1 MSFRQRLR
9 DLPDNLRLAG
19 LSAWRGRERGLAVV
33 AGVFLASLVIT
44 TVLAYGVG
52 LSQIFF
58 AESLENEPFDA
69 KIEFSDKPGN
79 NITGRTN
86 DTQIMV
92 NVCSELMER
101 PEIADCSLVFGRQG
115 IHGKGFFNRDFIAA
129 QPLEI
134 KSVTSI
140 NGTWQNYDGI
150 YPELL
155 DGGPPISNRRSVR
168 LLGPGAFDGELAER
182 LSKNII
188 NGEGSWPTPEQAN
201 STRAVIIP
209 ASVANQANAEVG
221 DVLESITFSVTTD
234 RADITDGLDEDD
246 CQGKLEA
253 AENEFQYCKIN
264 MIVTN
269 LTIHGIYEEWD
280 IGNPTLAPNPFFIT
294 WTALEDAQR
303 KVLFDNDHVYLGVAI
318 DRTMMPTQSTSEAED
333 WLEAL
338 GTDIESQNYT
348 ESGIE
353 LFYFDIVGGTITFL
367 NIFLGLIQA
376 FDYIIMIPI
385 VVLSLAVLIYGL
397 VLSLEQR
404 RREIAIHRVIG
415 ASSERLRGMIL
426 LELAVMSSIAWFAG
440 YLLAL
445 NLVPLVLD
453 AVGFMEFR
461 PGEFKVNPT
470 LGWVSTLVTLLATI
484 GLALIFGRG
493 RTRRFLDIEIDEGV
507 RRTTVKREPR
517 VWLHWVMFL
526 IGCLALLE
534 SWLESSKVMEDGILT
549 NFFIDGLVLIFGPF
563 LLWIGG
569 ALLLA
574 RLGAL
579 GPKFAEFFF
588 GRTRLL
594 KDVRRGLKGSGS
606 AESVNQLATIMLL
619 TLSIVTLAAVQG
631 YTGTLVDERTASA
644 EVGAD
649 LSVTMTV
656 RMNESEM
663 RTFLLGVVS
672 EDSAVEVERNM
683 EMTSVPSILVREN
696 SSNDQI
702 QAFVVLESAED
713 VLHWDE
719 QAIPGTDIDDVLSD
733 IQSGGF
739 TAGEDAA
746 YDLGLWGS
754 GRRGSDDSSD
764 ILLDSGDERSEKLEF
779 VYLELEPINSEDEQQ
794 LDLEQMLEDYPFQ
807 NNWEGVDSKNENWS
821 ERDFGLTNMFG
832 TTWDNV
838 SLAGANLS
846 GSVISNS
853 TFKDVDLTGADLTN
867 TVIAFSQFENVT
879 MDGADLTGMFGFI
892 NLSDF
897 SLNGATCPNGLPF
910 GSTSCAVSQ
919 IPPPL
924 VATLLGSNTDISYNV
939 TKHEFTSRYLGVH
952 FWIPGQSTSTL
963 NPAIIIGE
971 STWHELVGNDSANNI
986 VSATWYFDLGSFA
999 HDSDGDDLRALR
1011 ATLEADP
1018 MVVSASDWSTAHREV
1033 ERDGGLIFGT
1043 PGLLSLQFVVAS
1055 VAAVASSFVF
1065 LSLVLTQR
1073 QKELAILQ
1081 AIGASPNQIIR
1092 LVLFEIIAIV
1102 AMSMI
1107 LGIILGIGLAMSFNG
1122 FFSIFGFI
1130 FQIFGGSST
1139 PIERELIWPW
1149 TQLALVSAA
1158 VFAAVLIAL
1167 LVTTRRTLKAD
1178 LASVLKGE

>member
-1 MSFRQRLR
+1 MSLRQRFR

-79 NITGRTN
+79 NVSGRTN
-86 DTQIMV
+86 DTQVMLD
-92 NVCSELMER
+92 VCSELMDR
-101 PEIADCSLVFGRQG
+101 PEISDCSLVFGRQG
-115 IHGKGFFNRDFIAA
+115 IHGTGFFNQDFLAA

-134 KSVTSI
+134 RSVTSA
-140 NGTWQNYDGI
+140 NGTWENYDGM

-155 DGGPPISNRRSVR
+155 DSGPPISNRRSVR

-188 NGEGSWPTPEQAN
+188 NGEGSWPTPEQAK
-201 STRAVIIP
+201 SKRAVIIP
-209 ASVANQANAEVG
+209 ASVANLANAEVG
-221 DVLESITFSVTTD
+221 DTLDSITFSVTTD
-234 RADITDGLDEDD
+234 RAEITDGLDASE
-246 CQGKLEA
+246 CPGKIES
-253 AENEFQYCKIN
+253 AENEFQYCKIT
-264 MIVTN
+264 MTITN
-269 LTIHGIYEEWD
+269 LTIHGVYEEWD
-280 IGNPTLAPNPFFIT
+280 LGNPTLAPNPFFIT
-294 WTALEDAQR
+294 WTALEESDR
-303 KVLFDNDHVYLGVAI
+303 TLLFDTDHVYLGVAI
-318 DRTMMPTQSTSEAED
+318 DRTQMPTQSTSDAAD

-385 VVLSLAVLIYGL
+385 VILSLAVLIYGL

-445 NLVPLVLD
+445 NLVPIVLD

-461 PGEFKVNPT
+461 PGEFEVNPT
-470 LGWVSTLVTLLATI
+470 LGWVSTLVTLFATI

-493 RTRRFLDIEIDEGV
+493 RARRFLDIEIDEGV
-507 RRTTVKREPR
+507 RKTAMKREPR

-549 NFFIDGLVLIFGPF
+549 NFFIDALVLIFGPF

-569 ALLLA
+569 ALLLG
-574 RLGAL
+574 RLGAT
-579 GPKFAEFFF
+579 GPKVAEFFF
-588 GRTRLL
+588 GRTKLL

-606 AESVNQLATIMLL
+606 AESVNQLAIIMLL

-649 LSVTMTV
+649 LSVTMTGQ
-656 RMNESEM
+656 MNESEM
-663 RTFLLGVVS
+663 RTFLLGIVS
-672 EDSAVEVERNM
+672 EDSAVEVERNLAI
-683 EMTSVPSILVREN
+683 TTVPSILVREN
-696 SSNDQI
+696 GSNDQM
-702 QAFVVLESAED
+702 QAFVVLNSAED

-719 QAIPGTDIDDVLSD
+719 QAIPGTDIDAWQKKVQD
-733 IQSGGF
+733 GGF
-739 TAGEDAA
+739 SAGEDAA

-754 GRRGSDDSSD
+754 GRRGGDSSD
-764 ILLDSGDERSEKLEF
+764 ELLKSGDDRSESLDF
-779 VYLELEPINSEDEQQ
+779 VYLELSPVESQQEPQYDFEE
-794 LDLEQMLEDYPFQ
+794 MLAEYPFE
-807 NNWEGVDSKNENWS
+807 NDWHGVDSKDENWS
-821 ERDFGLTNMFG
+821 GRDFGLTNMLE
-832 TTWDNV
+832 TTWENV
-838 SLAGANLS
+838 SLVGANLS
-846 GSVISNS
+846 GSVISNAS
-853 TFKDVDLTGADLTN
+853 FKDVDLSGADLTD
-867 TVIAFSQFENVT
+867 TIVAFSTFENVT
-879 MDGADLTGMFGFI
+879 LNGADLTGMFGYV
-892 NLSDF
+892 NLSQF
-897 SLNGATCPNGLPF
+897 NLEGVTCPNGL
-910 GSTSCAVSQ
+910 TSDRTECATSQ
-919 IPPPL
+919 VPPPL
-924 VATLLGSNTDISYNV
+924 VAPLLGSSTDISFNI
-939 TKHEFTSRYLGVH
+939 TRHDFSSQYLGVH

-971 STWHELVGNDSANNI
+971 STWRGLVGDQAADNL
-986 VSATWYFDLGSFA
+986 VSTTWYFDLGGFA
-999 HDSDGDDLRALR
+999 TQNDGDDLRALR

-1018 MVVSASDWSTAHREV
+1018 MVVSASDWSSAHREV
-1033 ERDGGLIFGT
+1033 ERNGGLIFGT
-1043 PGLLSLQFVVAS
+1043 PGLLSMQFVVAS

-1107 LGIILGIGLAMSFNG
+1107 LGILLGMALAMSFNG

-1139 PIERELIWPW
+1139 PIERELMWPW
-1149 TQLALVSAA
+1149 TQLAAVSAA
-1158 VFAAVLIAL
+1158 VFGAVLIAL
-1167 LVTTRRTLKAD
+1167 LITTRRTLKAD